1 MSEAVKAQVEHA
13 FRTNRRALVGYLTR
27 MVVREDVAE
36 DLVQHAIVRALEQE
50 RLPDEPSALRAWLF
64 RVATNLALDHL
75 KKHSTWRETVLDET
89 RARASASAAFVAESR
104 LLAGSAETRSIARD
118 HLAVCFSCTSRN
130 LQPQEAA
137 ALLLKEV
144 YEFTNEETAEVLGA
158 SFGQAKAWIQAARA
172 KLAAR
177 YAESCALVAK
187 QGVCHQCTEL
197 DAFFL
202 AHEGD
207 PLAGTAR
214 DLDARLA
221 IVRARRET
229 PLGPWHRAMMRLVD
243 EVLDTRPSEP
253 TH

>member
-1 MSEAVKAQVEHA
+1 MSVRAQVEHA
-13 FRTNRRALVGYLTR
+13 FRSNHRALVGYVTR

-36 DLVQHAIVRALEQE
+36 DLVQQAHVRALEQGS
-50 RLPDEPSALRAWLF
+50 LPDEPSALRAWLF

-75 KKHSTWRETVLDET
+75 KKHATWRETVLVET
-89 RARASASAAFVAESR
+89 RERANASASFVAESR
-104 LLAGSAETRSIARD
+104 LLAGSPETRTIARD

-130 LQPQEAA
+130 LAAEEAA

-144 YEFTNEETAEVLGA
+144 YGFTNEETAEVLGA

-172 KLAAR
+172 KLEAR
-177 YAESCALVAK
+177 FRESCALVA
-187 QGVCHQCTEL
+187 QEGVCHQCTEL
-197 DAFFL
+197 DAFFG
-202 AHEGD
+202 ANQGD
-207 PLAGTAR
+207 PLLGTSR

-243 EVLDTRPSEP
+243 EVLDAPPREAQ
-253 TH
+253 